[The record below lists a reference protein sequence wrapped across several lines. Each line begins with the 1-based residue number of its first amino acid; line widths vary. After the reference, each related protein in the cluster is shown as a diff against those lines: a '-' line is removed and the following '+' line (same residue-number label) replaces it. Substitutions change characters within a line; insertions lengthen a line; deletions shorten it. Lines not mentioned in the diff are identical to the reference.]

1 MPLRL
6 RLRLAALC
14 ETVLLALVRLLLPAG
29 GRHRST
35 ASPPAPAPEHS
46 PPRATEPV
54 WLDTPLVRPYLLA
67 PEGLAV
73 EVSA

>member
-14 ETVLLALVRLLLPAG
+14 ETVLLSLVRLLLPAE
-29 GRHRST
+29 GRHRAT
-35 ASPPAPAPEHS
+35 APPPAPAPPHS
-46 PPRATEPV
+46 PPRALEPV

-67 PEGLAV
+67 REGRPV